1 MASFIYHS
9 EISPSNWE
17 ELFKNSPK
25 ATVFSTLFYW
35 NSVAKDWYVYTDEQ
49 RNFAIPIGVSKKLGI
64 ETVYPPFFHR
74 YTEILG
80 DTSKFDKTQF
90 ETELKKR
97 FPVGVLNCKTSLLE
111 NTPEKTHVYQLL
123 TSETFKRKDQAKR
136 MLKKGEKFGFKVS
149 HSKDIQKLHGL
160 VVGFLSEKLSFYK
173 SNEAERLET
182 LIHAA
187 HKNEKLIT
195 LACYHND
202 QLVGG
207 MFGIKYNGTMLY
219 LKGACSTSA
228 TKNGGMYLLMS
239 TLIEESL
246 AENLTFDFGGSRVEG
261 VRHFNTRFNGKDQ
274 TYYEYAW
281 NHAPLWYKLLQKI
294 KRWIKK

>member
-1 MASFIYHS
+1 MASFIHHS
-9 EISPSNWE
+9 EIRTSDWE
-17 ELFKNSPK
+17 ELIQNTPN
-25 ATVFSTLFYW
+25 ATVFSAPFYW
-35 NSVAKDWYVYTDEQ
+35 HAVAKDCYIYTDDHLSY
-49 RNFAIPIGVSKKLGI
+49 AIPVGVSKKLVI

-80 DTSKFDKTQF
+80 DTSKFDKTHF
-90 ETELKKR
+90 ENELKKR

-136 MLKKGEKFGFKVS
+136 MLKKAEKFGLKVS

-160 VVGFLSEKLSFYK
+160 VVELLSEKLSFYK

-182 LIHAA
+182 LINTA
-187 HKNEKLIT
+187 HKNKKLIT

-281 NHAPLWYKLLQKI
+281 NHAPFWFKLLQKI